1 MRGLG
6 RRGFERVRIRRH
18 EQGFGEM
25 LKSFLVK
32 SDGFETI
39 EYGVMTALIVGAV
52 VTALTLM
59 TLAMHD
65 TFAGVAGTIFI

>member
-6 RRGFERVRIRRH
+6 QRSCERARIRRH

-52 VTALTLM
+52 VTASTLM
-59 TLAMHD
+59 SLAMHD
-65 TFAGVAGTIFI
+65 SFVSIAGTIFI

>member
-25 LKSFLVK
+25 LKSFLVE
-32 SDGFETI
+32 SDGLEGI
-39 EYGVMTALIVGAV
+39 EYSVMTALIVGAV
-52 VTALTLM
+52 VTASTLM
-59 TLAMHD
+59 SLAMHD
-65 TFAGVAGTIFI
+65 SFVSIAGTIFI